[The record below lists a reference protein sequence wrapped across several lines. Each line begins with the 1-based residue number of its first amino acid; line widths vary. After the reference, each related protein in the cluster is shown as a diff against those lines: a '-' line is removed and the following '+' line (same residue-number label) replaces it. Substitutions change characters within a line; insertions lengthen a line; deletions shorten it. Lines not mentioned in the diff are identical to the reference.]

1 MPLSPSSAHVG
12 AIAILHCRLAST
24 DILLAVEYTR
34 FCRTSCQGYLYEKAV
49 VAKALD
55 NLKDLE
61 LVVCGREALA
71 TAASGGVGLNA
82 GGVGRRAGVGASA
95 TLMTAALPAQLRNF
109 QPIACFVTSPLITA
123 CLDAYPGCPM
133 ELSQWAHSRTL

>member
-1 MPLSPSSAHVG
+1 MFIIIQFFYRFTL
-12 AIAILHCRLAST
+12 
-24 DILLAVEYTR
+24 EYTR
-34 FCRTSCQGYLYEKAV
+34 FCRSSCQGYLYEKAV

-61 LVVCGREALA
+61 LVVCGRDALA

-82 GGVGRRAGVGASA
+82 GTRGRKATSA
-95 TLMTAALPAQLRNF
+95 TLMTASLPAQLRNF

-133 ELSQWAHSRTL
+133 ELQQWAHSRTM